1 MWFRTLAE
9 YFQDMDVV
17 PSDFAAGLVLL
28 RKYQKYQE
36 HVALLRAIEE
46 QQVPD
51 SQVSTMLARNCY
63 FSVCNNLLN
72 HDFLKRKPKIV
83 IVDTTDNQICVFYFL
98 QFGTML
104 YQLIMIL

>member
-51 SQVSTMLARNCY
+51 SQVSRLGTAL
-63 FSVCNNLLN
+63 SLHV
-72 HDFLKRKPKIV
+72 
-83 IVDTTDNQICVFYFL
+83 TTSK
-98 QFGTML
+98 T
-104 YQLIMIL
+104 MIL